1 MQGSNR
7 MNALGSSIFTELVEH
22 KHRMIA
28 SGRSIIDL
36 SIGSPNIP
44 PPQHVID
51 VLCSE
56 VQNKENYMYAIKDT
70 EQLSLSVASW
80 YKSRYGVCL
89 DAETE
94 IVSLLGSQDGLA
106 HIAMTILNEDDVAL
120 VPDPCYPIFS
130 TGPRLAGAC
139 IVPMSQKHENGYIID
154 LDAIDRDVAEKA
166 KLMVVSYP
174 NNPTAAV
181 ADEKFYKKLVEFA
194 KEFNIVVVH
203 DNAYSDLVF
212 DGKECG
218 SFLAYPGAIEV
229 GIEFNSLSKNFGMA
243 GCRIGFA
250 VGNSDVISKLKCI
263 KSNIDYGM
271 FLPLQKAAV
280 AAITGSYDCVK
291 QTAKAYQERRD
302 VLCESFEGIGWDI
315 DRPPATM
322 FCWARLPKGYN
333 SSRKFTVELMEKTG
347 IIVTPGVAFGLE
359 GEGYVRMALVQDKPA
374 IQEAAKRIEECGMIN
389 G

>member
-28 SGRSIIDL
+28 RGCNIIDL

-56 VQNKENYMYAIKDT
+56 VKNKENYMYAIKDT
-70 EQLSLSVASW
+70 EQLCLAVASW
-80 YKSRYGVCL
+80 YQSRYGVGL
-89 DAETE
+89 DADTDV
-94 IVSLLGSQDGLA
+94 VSLLGSQDGLA
-106 HIAMTILNEDDVAL
+106 HIAITILNEGDVAL

-130 TGPRLAGAC
+130 SGPRLAGAC
-139 IVPMSQKHENGYIID
+139 IVPMSQKRENGYIID
-154 LDAIDRDVAEKA
+154 LDSVDHDVAKSA

-181 ADEKFYKKLVEFA
+181 ASPEFYEKLIGFA

-212 DGKECG
+212 DGEECG
-218 SFLAYPGAIEV
+218 SFLAYPGAAEV
-229 GIEFNSLSKNFGMA
+229 GVEFNSLSKNFGMA

-250 VGNSDVISKLKCI
+250 VGNPDVISKLKCI

-271 FLPLQKAAV
+271 FLPLQKAAI
-280 AAITGSYDCVK
+280 AAITGPYDCVK
-291 QTAKAYQERRD
+291 QTAKAYQDRRD
-302 VLCESFEGIGWDI
+302 VLCESFEGIGWKI

-333 SSRKFTVELMEKTG
+333 SSREFTTELMEKTG
-347 IIVTPGVAFGLE
+347 IIVTPGVAFGRE